1 MIDSD
6 ISRKEREEIGN
17 YFNTFQMY
25 CENDVIERLRRL
37 QNKLANKELMFKFD
51 GNRYAIFSLHIDDRT
66 PIIDYKFTLEQV
78 EDFAENV

>member
-1 MIDSD
+1 MTNSD

-51 GNRYAIFSLHIDDRT
+51 GNRYAIFSLHIDDKRPL
-66 PIIDYKFTLEQV
+66 PIINSHWNK
-78 EDFAENV
+78 